1 MAQTDPITDHPPGAG
16 MAALAGVR
24 VLDFSHV
31 FQGPVA
37 TQLLADYGADV
48 IKVERP
54 GAGDWSR
61 SWGPFIDGVSMPF
74 ANLNRNKRSLAVDM
88 KQEAGKR
95 IVLQLAASADVLVHN
110 FRGGTMEKLGLGYAD
125 LVAINP
131 RLIYASSS
139 GWGDT
144 GPYVAR
150 RRGGHDLMAR
160 AEGGWFYQPD
170 PETPPAP
177 AGISIDYPAGLML
190 AQGILLALLARTQTG
205 RGQQVTTDLLS
216 VAFHAHAWSGAEALN
231 RERIHQVDGVGAT
244 EAAIDKV
251 FRTRDG
257 WLELSPVFSDNAL
270 RDISR
275 AMGLGDLSDDPRFG
289 TPQDRLANRAAMN
302 AILAEHFL
310 ADTTENWL
318 ARLEPQGVLCGKVR
332 SFEEAADDPQV
343 AANGM
348 IVEMNHADA
357 GPLRL
362 LGTPLRLYATP
373 PTYRIAP
380 PKLGEHTR
388 AILAELGYADA
399 AVDALYHEH
408 VIAG

>member
-1 MAQTDPITDHPPGAG
+1 MAQSTNGAG
-16 MAALAGVR
+16 GSLAALAGIR

-74 ANLNRNKRSLAVDM
+74 ANLNRNKRSIAVDM
-88 KQEAGKR
+88 KQPAGKE
-95 IVLQLAASADVLVHN
+95 IVLQLVQSADVLVHN
-110 FRGGTMEKLGLGYAD
+110 FRGGTMEKLGLGYD
-125 LVAINP
+125 DVQVMNP

-144 GPYVAR
+144 GPYVER

-160 AEGGWFYQPD
+160 AEAGWFYQAD
-170 PETPPAP
+170 PGTPPAP

-190 AQGILLALLARTQTG
+190 AQGILLALLARMQTG

-231 RERIHQVDGVGAT
+231 RGRIHQVDGVGAT

-251 FRTRDG
+251 FRTQDG
-257 WLELSPVFSDNAL
+257 WLELSPVFSENSL
-270 RDISR
+270 RDISL
-275 AMGLGDLSDDPRFG
+275 AMGLGDLSDDPRFR
-289 TPQDRLANRAAMN
+289 TPQDRLANRNAMN

-310 ADTTENWL
+310 ADTTENWI
-318 ARLEPQGVLCGKVR
+318 ARLEPQGVLCGKIR
-332 SFEEAADDPQV
+332 SFDEAADDPQI

-348 IVEMNHADA
+348 IVEMEHASA

-362 LGTPLRLYATP
+362 LGTPLRLGDTP
-373 PTYRIAP
+373 PSYRIAP
-380 PKLGEHTR
+380 PELGEHTR
-388 AILAELGYADA
+388 AILGELGYGGEAIDTLLA
-399 AVDALYHEH
+399 KRVVTE
-408 VIAG
+408 